1 MLILFSCLFVH
12 IFSPV
17 LNKADKILSIQY
29 LRGLA
34 ALGVVFCHFGFA
46 LTDYPIL
53 SSAFNFGQIGVPV
66 FFFISGFIIV
76 YALEQSGYTTN
87 QFFTFLIKR
96 SIRIDPPYW
105 AMIGLYIALG
115 YFLNYLPSYR
125 GVHFQFKLGQLLA
138 HLFYAVPFTHYQF
151 YNHIFWTLCVEFQF
165 YVLIGLFFFLSTK
178 KAYKTIFLIAF
189 GTVNVFHFGNDN
201 LIFNYSSVFALGIS
215 FMTFYSNRTKLN
227 AVLPIC
233 FIGIAAYCL
242 GIVIATVLLIA
253 CFITLSANQPFKPLY
268 FLGNIS
274 YSLYLTHSFV
284 WELCNGVLKRIAIT
298 NNQLISF
305 ALELILAILFAW
317 LFYLLIEKPAI
328 RLSKNF
334 IYQRTNQLSVKGSLM
349 RTR

>member
-1 MLILFSCLFVH
+1 MIKEGS
-12 IFSPV
+12 
-17 LNKADKILSIQY
+17 KILSIQY

-34 ALGVVFCHFGFA
+34 ALGVVFCHLGFA
-46 LTDYPIL
+46 LTNYASL
-53 SSAFNFGQIGVPV
+53 SSVFNFGQIGVPV

-76 YALEQSGYTTN
+76 YALEQSGYKID

-115 YFLNYLPSYR
+115 YFLNYLPSYK
-125 GVHFQFKLGQLLA
+125 GSHFQFNPGQLIA
-138 HLFYAVPFTHYQF
+138 HLFYAVPFTHYEF

-165 YVLIGLFFFLSTK
+165 YILIGLFYFLSHSK
-178 KAYKTIFLIAF
+178 IYKTIFLITF
-189 GTVNVFHFGNDN
+189 GAINLFHFSNDN

-215 FMTFYSNRTKLN
+215 FMTFYNNRTKLN
-227 AVLPIC
+227 AILPAL
-233 FIGIAAYCL
+233 FIVIAAYCL
-242 GIVIATVLLIA
+242 GITVAAVLLTA
-253 CFITLSANQPFKPLY
+253 CLATLLANRPFKPLY

-284 WELCNGVLKRIAIT
+284 FEICSGIFKRMAIIQYQLLCFGIELMIV
-298 NNQLISF
+298 
-305 ALELILAILFAW
+305 ILFAW
-317 LFYLLIEKPAI
+317 MFYLLIEKPSI

-334 IYQRTNQLSVKGSLM
+334 IYKRKTRLSVKDSLM